1 MLLNP
6 ALFPALRHRPT
17 VLWAAMWAALPC
29 LGVAG
34 VHAQEAVGIATP
46 APRAT
51 AVRALPEVVV
61 RDSAWSLI
69 PAPVVT
75 RGGAD
80 LAPRRAATS
89 DTAQLLADVPGVS
102 WLGAGGVSSLPVIR
116 GLADDRLRVLVD
128 GVDAVASCPNHM
140 NSPLSYIDPAQ
151 VSRVEV
157 LAGITP
163 VSMGGDS
170 IGGTVS
176 VESAPPRF
184 AAAGQAPSVQGEAG
198 ATVRS
203 FGGRA
208 ANASVSYATE
218 HMALSASTAMARA
231 DNYRAGGHF
240 TTSGVTG
247 RSGHVL
253 GLDEVGSTAYFT
265 RNHQL
270 GVAYK
275 GGRHLVEAKLGAQ
288 DLPYQLYPN
297 QRMDMLDNQMQRFS
311 LRYLG
316 ETDWGSLEA
325 RAYRERVEH
334 FMDFG
339 ADKRYWY
346 GSASGGS
353 TAPNGTPCAP
363 LGTTCA
369 AGMPMYTDSSTTGV
383 SVKAEVRIQ
392 PDSVWRTGAEWQRYR
407 LNDWWPA
414 SGGGMWPGTFA
425 NVNHGERDRTG
436 VYAEWEARHSEQ
448 WVTLVG
454 LRHDRVAMNAG
465 TVQGYNPAGG
475 GNQGRDAAAFN
486 VLNRERSDGNW
497 DFTALARYQPSTTLD
512 MEFGVARK
520 TRSPS
525 LYETYP
531 WSTWQMA
538 ALMNNFVGD
547 GNGYVGNPALKP
559 EVAHTLSATADWH
572 SADRSRWLKVTP
584 YLTEVQDYIDAQQW
598 NATTNAPRTS
608 ALQRQFTVLRYAN
621 QRARLHGVDV
631 SGAMP
636 LAHNAWGRWGL
647 SGVFSYT
654 RGSNRTTADH
664 LYQVMPPNAKLV
676 LMQQHQQWSQALE
689 WVGVSAKT
697 RVSGVRNEVATP
709 GYSLLNWRA
718 SYTVGQVRLDVGVQN
733 LLNRFYLLPQG
744 GAYVG
749 QGTTMTTMGA
759 SVPAW
764 GVAVPGAGRSFY
776 AGVNVRF

>member
-1 MLLNP
+1 MSFHVRCVAAPHQP
-6 ALFPALRHRPT
+6 A
-17 VLWAAMWAALPC
+17 VLWCALLAALP
-29 LGVAG
+29 LLVSTGA
-34 VHAQEAVGIATP
+34 HAQ
-46 APRAT
+46 AT
-51 AVRALPEVVV
+51 AGSTTARVLPEVVV

-69 PAPVVT
+69 PQPAAV
-75 RGGAD
+75 RGEAD
-80 LAPRRAATS
+80 LAARRASTS
-89 DTAQLLADVPGVS
+89 DTAQLLGDVPGVS
-102 WLGAGGVSSLPVIR
+102 WFGAGGVSSLPVIR

-128 GVDAVASCPNHM
+128 GVDAMASCPNHM

-151 VSRVEV
+151 VGRIEV

-163 VSMGGDS
+163 VSAGGDS

-176 VESAPPRF
+176 VESTPPRF
-184 AAAGQAPSVQGEAG
+184 AAPGEAPSVRGEAG
-198 ATVRS
+198 LTVRS

-208 ANASVSYATE
+208 GHASASYATE
-218 HMALSASTAMARA
+218 QFALSASTAMAQA
-231 DNYRAGGHF
+231 DNYQAGGNF
-240 TTSGVTG
+240 RTATATG
-247 RSGHVL
+247 RVGHPL
-253 GLDEVGSTAYFT
+253 PLDEVGSTAYST

-275 GGRHLVEAKLGAQ
+275 GGRHLVEAKLSTQ

-297 QRMDMLDNQMQRFS
+297 QRMDMLDNQMHRFS

-316 ETDWGSLEA
+316 ETDWGSIEA
-325 RAYRERVEH
+325 RAYRESVDH

-346 GSASGGS
+346 GTATGGS
-353 TAPNGTPCAP
+353 AAADGKPCAP
-363 LGTTCA
+363 LSATCA
-369 AGMPMYTDSSTTGV
+369 AGMPMYTASTTTGA
-383 SVKAEVRIQ
+383 SLKAEVRSQ
-392 PDSVWRTGAEWQRYR
+392 PDSVWRTGLELQRYR

-425 NVNHGERDRTG
+425 NVKDGERDRTG
-436 VYAEWEARHSEQ
+436 VYAEWEARHGAQ
-448 WVTLVG
+448 WMTLVG
-454 LRHDRVAMNAG
+454 LRHDHVQMTAG
-465 TVQGYNPAGG
+465 NVQGYNPAGG

-486 VLNRERSDGNW
+486 ALNRNRSDGNW
-497 DFTALARYQPSTTLD
+497 DFTALARHQTHATLD
-512 MEFGVARK
+512 VEFGFARK
-520 TRSPS
+520 TRSPN

-572 SADRSRWLKVTP
+572 SADRSSWLKVTP

-598 NATTNAPRTS
+598 NATANAPQTQRV
-608 ALQRQFTVLRYAN
+608 QRQFTVLRYTN

-636 LAHNAWGRWGL
+636 LMQNDWGRWGV
-647 SGVFSYT
+647 SGVLSHT
-654 RGSNRTTADH
+654 RGENRTTGDN
-664 LYQVMPPNAKLV
+664 LYQVMPLNAKLV
-676 LMQQHQQWSQALE
+676 LTQQHNQWSQALE

-697 RVSGVRNEVATP
+697 RVSAVRNEVATP
-709 GYSLLNWRA
+709 GYSLLNWRG
-718 SYTVGQVRLDVGVQN
+718 SYTMGNVRFDFGVQN
-733 LLNRFYLLPQG
+733 LLNRMYYLPQG
-744 GAYVG
+744 GAYTG

-764 GVAVPGAGRSFY
+764 GVAVPGPGRSLY
-776 AGVNVRF
+776 AGVNVKF

>member
-1 MLLNP
+1 MNFSLLCAAAP
-6 ALFPALRHRPT
+6 HRPA
-17 VLWAAMWAALPC
+17 VLSGALWAVWPLLAC
-29 LGVAG
+29 AG
-34 VHAQEAVGIATP
+34 VHAQTVGG
-46 APRAT
+46 T
-51 AVRALPEVVV
+51 AARVLPEVVV

-69 PAPVVT
+69 PQPAAART
-75 RGGAD
+75 EAD
-80 LAPRRAATS
+80 LAPRRAGTS
-89 DTAQLLADVPGVS
+89 DTTQLLADVPGVS
-102 WLGAGGVSSLPVIR
+102 WFGAGGVSSLPVIR

-140 NSPLSYIDPAQ
+140 NSPLSYIDPSQ
-151 VSRVEV
+151 VGRVEV

-163 VSMGGDS
+163 VSAGGDS
-170 IGGTVS
+170 IGGTIS
-176 VESAPPRF
+176 VDSAAPRF
-184 AAAGQAPSVQGEAG
+184 VAAGQAPSVKGEVG
-198 ATVRS
+198 VTVRS

-208 ANASVSYATE
+208 ANASASYATE
-218 HMALSASTAMARA
+218 QFALTASTATTRS
-231 DNYRAGGHF
+231 DNHDAGGDF
-240 TTSGVTG
+240 KTGAATG
-247 RSGHVL
+247 RVDHTL
-253 GLDEVGSTAYFT
+253 ALNEVGSTAFDT

-275 GGRHLVEAKLGAQ
+275 GGRHLLEAKLSAQ

-311 LRYLG
+311 LRYQG

-325 RAYRERVEH
+325 RAYRELVDH

-346 GSASGGS
+346 GSASGGE
-353 TAPNGTPCAP
+353 TAPNGKPCAP
-363 LGTTCA
+363 LGTACA
-369 AGMPMYTDSSTTGV
+369 AGMPMYTATTTTGV
-383 SVKAEVRIQ
+383 SLKAEVRTQ
-392 PDSVWRTGAEWQRYR
+392 PDSVWRTGVEWQRYR

-414 SGGGMWPGTFA
+414 SGAGMWPGTFA
-425 NVNHGERDRTG
+425 NVQNGERDRTG
-436 VYAEWEARHSEQ
+436 VYAEWEARHSAQ
-448 WVTLVG
+448 WMTLVG
-454 LRHDRVAMNAG
+454 LRHDRVTMNAG

-486 VLNRERSDGNW
+486 ALDRERSDGNW
-497 DFTALARYQPSTTLD
+497 DFTALARYQPSAMWD

-584 YLTEVQDYIDAQQW
+584 YLTEVEDYIDAQQW
-598 NATTNAPRTS
+598 NATTNAPQAQ

-621 QRARLHGVDV
+621 QRARLQGIDL

-636 LAHNAWGRWGL
+636 LGQNAWGRWGL
-647 SGVFSYT
+647 SGVLSHT
-654 RGSNRTTADH
+654 RGENRTTGDN
-664 LYQVMPPNAKLV
+664 LYQVMPLNARLV
-676 LMQQHQQWSQALE
+676 LTQQQANWSQTLE
-689 WVGVSAKT
+689 WVGVSAKND
-697 RVSGVRNEVATP
+697 VSAVRNEVATP
-709 GYSLLNWRA
+709 GYSLLNWRG
-718 SYTVGQVRLDVGVQN
+718 SYTVGQVRFDFGVQN
-733 LLNRFYLLPQG
+733 MLNRLYYLPQG

-749 QGTTMTTMGA
+749 QGTTMTSKGA
-759 SVPAW
+759 SSPAW
-764 GVAVPGAGRSFY
+764 GVAVPGAGRLFY
-776 AGVNVRF
+776 AGVNVKF